1 MKVNVDSL
9 TLTATP
15 IPRTL
20 HFSLMGARDLSIIA
34 TPPPNRRPVT
44 TEVAPFNNELI
55 RDAVSSELRRGGQV
69 FFVHN
74 RISDIEQIGNLIL
87 QLVPDAK
94 VLIGHGQMEGT
105 QLEKVMLKFINGE
118 ADVLVSTNIIES
130 GLDIPNANTII
141 INRAHMFGLSDLHQ
155 MRGRVGRSNTKA
167 YCYLLTPPANTLSSD
182 ARKRLIALEEF
193 SDLGDGFKVAMR
205 DLDIRGAGNLLG
217 SEQSGFI
224 TDMGFE
230 MYHKILDE
238 AVAELKE
245 QEFKDLFETTEIENA
260 RQLIQDCTVE
270 TDLEILIPQEYIS
283 DISERLST
291 YNTLDNIKNQEQLR
305 VCVSSLED
313 RFGPLPESLGNLI
326 ESVRLRWQ
334 AISLGFERLM
344 LKNNSMKCYISSK
357 DERYFQSDRF
367 GGIVSYV
374 QRNPRKSRMKEQKD
388 RLIIIIDEVST
399 VQDAYAILQEMLESN
414 R

>member
-1 MKVNVDSL
+1 MICPP
-9 TLTATP
+9 TP
-15 IPRTL
+15 RPRRI
-20 HFSLMGARDLSIIA
+20 S

-44 TEVAPFNNELI
+44 TEVTDFNEEVI
-55 RDAVSSELRRGGQV
+55 RDAVSNELRRGGQV

-74 RISDIEQIGNLIL
+74 RISDIEQIGNLIYK
-87 QLVPDAK
+87 LVPDAK
-94 VLIGHGQMEGT
+94 VIIGHGQMEGAK
-105 QLEKVMLKFINGE
+105 LEKIMMKFINGE

-167 YCYLLTPPANTLSSD
+167 YCYLLTPSGNVLNSD

-224 TDMGFE
+224 SDIGFD

-245 QEFKDLFETTEIENA
+245 AEFKELFENPDQNPLQHLRE
-260 RQLIQDCTVE
+260 DCVIE
-270 TDLEILIPQEYIS
+270 TDLEILIPQDYIT
-283 DISERLST
+283 DISERLSH
-291 YNTLDNIKNQEQLR
+291 YNQLDNLKNEEEL
-305 VCVSSLED
+305 SLFIASLTD
-313 RFGPLPESLGNLI
+313 RFGPLPEAFKHLV
-326 ESVRLRWQ
+326 ETVRMRWV
-334 AISLGFERLM
+334 AIGLGFEKLL
-344 LKNNSMKCYISSK
+344 LKNGGMKAYISANRS
-357 DERYFQSDRF
+357 DYFQSDQF
-367 GGIVSYV
+367 GGILQYV
-374 QRNPRKSRMKEQKD
+374 KSQPGRGKMKEYKD
-388 RLIIIIDEVST
+388 KLIITVSDVASVNDAIGVLSEMNIDHNTT
-399 VQDAYAILQEMLESN
+399 VITQ
-414 R
+414 